1 MRLRTIFGILVVG
14 VVLAPLANAQTQKP
28 LTNADIVNLSKQG
41 LDASLIVKEIQASS
55 TIFDLSPDAL
65 IQLKNDGVAEPV
77 MEAMLNAQASK
88 TTVSVETARGPTT
101 PADGA
106 ANGPG
111 KTPCNESG
119 ECLLREGTQVRLK
132 FANDLNSKTA
142 IQGDSVEFVLDEE
155 LKVGDTVV
163 VAKGAH
169 AVAVVSAA
177 KKAGMMGK
185 PGDLAVQLEYLN
197 SGSSHIRLRGTQ
209 GKEGEGKVGTTVA
222 LTVLFGP
229 IGLIKHGKNVDIPG
243 GTPLVAYVDQDIWLA
258 AAK

>member
-155 LKVGDTVV
+155 
-163 VAKGAH
+163 
-169 AVAVVSAA
+169 
-177 KKAGMMGK
+177 
-185 PGDLAVQLEYLN
+185 
-197 SGSSHIRLRGTQ
+197 
-209 GKEGEGKVGTTVA
+209 
-222 LTVLFGP
+222 
-229 IGLIKHGKNVDIPG
+229 
-243 GTPLVAYVDQDIWLA
+243 
-258 AAK
+258 